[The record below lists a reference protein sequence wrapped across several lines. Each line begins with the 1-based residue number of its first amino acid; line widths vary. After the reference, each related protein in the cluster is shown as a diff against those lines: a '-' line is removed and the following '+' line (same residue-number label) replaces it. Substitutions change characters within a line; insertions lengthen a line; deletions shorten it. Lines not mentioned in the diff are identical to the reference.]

1 MNTIF
6 QSGFLGT
13 KAPMFMDIVTII
25 VALLPALTGYAIS
38 FAKRG
43 EYETHHKL
51 QLFFYIFSLIVVLF
65 FEYGVRSVGGFKAFM
80 QSTSVNH
87 SYLYFV
93 LIIHIIIATLTTI
106 IWTYTIITSK
116 NAYRLNNNHK
126 KFGIISY
133 IGIILTAFTGIWVYL
148 LLFLF

>member
-1 MNTIF
+1 MGSIF

-13 KAPMFMDIVTII
+13 KAPLFMDIVTII
-25 VALLPALTGYAIS
+25 VAILPAFVGYAIS

-43 EYETHHKL
+43 EYDKHHRL

-65 FEYGVRSVGGFKAFM
+65 FEYGVRSVGGFKSFM
-80 QSTSVNH
+80 ESTSVNH
-87 SYLYFV
+87 SYLHIV

-106 IWTYTIITSK
+106 IWTYTIVKGKDGYKINS
-116 NAYRLNNNHK
+116 NHK
-126 KFGIISY
+126 KWGIASY

-148 LLFLF
+148 LLFVF